1 MEREITEFVSCQRPM
16 LEYEI
21 FIFAFLLNSQ
31 NFFSLLKLLF
41 LYFYFIFFSGG
52 ANFSGRG
59 GRNPQSGSRG
69 KKQPVGRGQSTINNP
84 RGGGNQLS
92 TRPAQRRTAQ
102 TVQMNGNEGHNITT
116 SGPAWQQSNGNSSSF
131 LTGIKTER
139 LIINRKAITRV
150 IYNYYLSKG
159 QFMPSIGNQFV

>member
-1 MEREITEFVSCQRPM
+1 M
-16 LEYEI
+16 LESEI
-21 FIFAFLLNSQ
+21 FIFAILLNPLGL
-31 NFFSLLKLLF
+31 FFSSKTTFPLF
-41 LYFYFIFFSGG
+41 LFFSGG

-69 KKQPVGRGQSTINNP
+69 KKQPMGRGQSTINNP
-84 RGGGNQLS
+84 RGGGDQLS

-102 TVQMNGNEGHNITT
+102 TVQTNGNEGRNITT

-131 LTGIKTER
+131 LTGINTER

-159 QFMPSIGNQFV
+159 QLMPSIGYQFV